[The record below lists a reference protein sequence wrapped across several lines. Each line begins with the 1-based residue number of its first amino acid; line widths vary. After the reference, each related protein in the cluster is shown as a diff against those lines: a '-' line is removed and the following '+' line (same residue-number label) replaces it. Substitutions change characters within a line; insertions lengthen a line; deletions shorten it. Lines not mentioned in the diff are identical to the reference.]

1 VSYEKAGG
9 RNEFPQHI
17 KDKLKNRTFE
27 EYLST
32 EGVLCS
38 NLIEPVPN
46 YRKAPCET
54 IVSEGSAKNNQWIVM
69 GRDRPSSLSSGYGG
83 MGHAKCG
90 TIDIVVGRSF
100 QDLPTHEPESGDP
113 NYIENDFRKDAA
125 RIYIS
130 QKTDI
135 DRNFSLKKGGV
146 GFSDGKSAIGI
157 KADAVRIIGREGI
170 KLVTAT
176 DDYNSVGGGVTRVKG
191 IDLMAGNRS
200 YSLQPLVKG
209 NYLLACLKE
218 MQQHVG
224 ELAGSI
230 DSLAQKQIA
239 LDAVLAAH
247 VHPTAA
253 GPTLPSVELAAA
265 ASADAIAIAATD
277 IPTHMNIMVNQTYTD
292 MDYLTR
298 GGAKYILSSYNK
310 TN

>member
-1 VSYEKAGG
+1 MSYNSTNG
-9 RNEFPQHI
+9 RDEFPQHV

-46 YRKAPCET
+46 YRKAPCEV
-54 IVSEGSAKNNQWIVM
+54 IVSEGNAKNNQWIVM

-100 QDLPTHEPESGDP
+100 QGLPTHEPETGDP
-113 NYIENDFRKDAA
+113 NYVENDFRKDAA

-230 DSLAQKQIA
+230 DSLAQKQVA

-265 ASADAIAIAATD
+265 ASADATAIAVND

>member
-1 VSYEKAGG
+1 
-9 RNEFPQHI
+9 
-17 KDKLKNRTFE
+17 
-27 EYLST
+27 
-32 EGVLCS
+32 
-38 NLIEPVPN
+38 
-46 YRKAPCET
+46 
-54 IVSEGSAKNNQWIVM
+54 
-69 GRDRPSSLSSGYGG
+69 
-83 MGHAKCG
+83 
-90 TIDIVVGRSF
+90 
-100 QDLPTHEPESGDP
+100 
-113 NYIENDFRKDAA
+113 
-125 RIYIS
+125 
-130 QKTDI
+130 
-135 DRNFSLKKGGV
+135 
-146 GFSDGKSAIGI
+146 
-157 KADAVRIIGREGI
+157 
-170 KLVTAT
+170 
-176 DDYNSVGGGVTRVKG
+176 
-191 IDLMAGNRS
+191 MAGNRS